1 MSTALGLALA
11 LGSAGALNWGY
22 VAQHGGAASLPPLT
36 LRRPLQSLRAL
47 FSQPRWLAGFLAGFG
62 GWVLYV
68 AALRLAPLSL
78 VQAVSAGGIGLL
90 ALLAKRPLAASERRG
105 VIVALAGMVLLS
117 VSLAGGSTAGHQPPW
132 PRVAVW
138 MALSAAAAGI
148 AVGLRLPRLAAGAGL
163 GIAAGILFAAGDVGT
178 KAAVAGGGR
187 LAFAP
192 ALLAC
197 HGVAFVALQLGF
209 QRGSVLATAGVASL
223 LTNAVPIAAGVV
235 VFHEHLP
242 GGGLGVV
249 RALAFAAVVVG
260 AALLAV
266 SLRRPVPNAIL

>member
-1 MSTALGLALA
+1 MLA

-22 VAQHGGAASLPPLT
+22 VAQHGVAASLPPLSV
-36 LRRPLQSLRAL
+36 RRPRESLRAL
-47 FSQPRWLAGFLAGFG
+47 FTQRRWLAGFFAGFG

-78 VQAVSAGGIGLL
+78 VQAVAAGGIGLL
-90 ALLAKRPLAASERRG
+90 ALLAKRPLSATERNG
-105 VIVALAGMVLLS
+105 VIVALTGMVLLS

-132 PRVAVW
+132 PRVAAW
-138 MALSAAAAGI
+138 MAISAIAALLAIGPK
-148 AVGLRLPRLAAGAGL
+148 PRLASGAGL
-163 GIAAGILFAAGDVGT
+163 GIAAGILYAAGDVGT

-187 LAFAP
+187 LAFVP

-197 HGVAFVALQLGF
+197 HGVAFVALQIGF
-209 QRGSVLATAGVASL
+209 QRGSVLATAGVATL

-242 GGGLGVV
+242 GGGLGVA
-249 RALAFAAVVVG
+249 RAIAFAAVVAG

-266 SLRRPVPNAIL
+266 SMRRPVPDAIL